1 MANRDHSAAT
11 GSWRSFLTNPLLLAL
26 LGVSLIPMLFMG
38 IMSYRTAA
46 AALEQQA
53 FKQLE
58 TVNTVTGK
66 AVERYFD
73 TLHQE
78 IAVLAEAETSRE
90 ALREFTAGMA
100 TLLTDDKVTD
110 AGLAAAR
117 RELEAFYT
125 GDFATEYE
133 KRTGTP
139 KDMRPLAEVLD
150 DDAAY
155 AQYLYFRTNPNPIGS
170 KHLLDAAA
178 DGSAYTKAHAR
189 WHPFFRSLREKY
201 GVSDVF
207 LIDAS
212 QGRVV
217 YNASK
222 EVDFCISMRTGPLA
236 QSNLA
241 AAFQQVAA
249 AGRRGA
255 VTFGRFQRYL
265 PSCDAPAAFLMASIH
280 DGRTFVGA
288 LAFQLPLDQIDRI
301 VGETTGMG
309 RTGETYAI
317 GPDRE
322 FRSNSRFAAEMG
334 VKTTVINGKFKVD
347 TPAVKA
353 ALEQGTAGTG
363 LQTGHRGKP
372 ALVSWRPVT
381 VHRDAG
387 GGGNDLRWALV
398 SEIDAVEVREPISRL
413 LRLGLT
419 VFGLTAAA
427 VLAVSSLIAR
437 RLTSESR
444 RQATLVGGIVDNT
457 HALASASEE
466 LTSVSQ
472 QMSAAAEE
480 TTAQANLVSAA
491 AEQVSGNART
501 VSGSIENLVASIH
514 DIARNA
520 QSAATTARQA
530 VDMATTTST
539 TMNALG
545 HSSNE
550 IGAVVKVINSIAEQ
564 TNLLALNATIEA
576 ARAGEAGKGF
586 AVVAN
591 EVKELARETAKA
603 TEDIGGRIEGMQGEA
618 RRAVEAIA
626 EIGSVIEKIDALQT
640 KIAAAVEEQ
649 SVTTGEIGRNI
660 AEATTGS
667 AEIAENIVQVAR
679 AAQSTAEGAANTQVS
694 SQELSRMAQALQRL
708 VEDYRK

>member
-155 AQYLYFRTNPNPIGS
+155 AQYLYLRTNPNPIGS

-178 DGSAYTKAHAR
+178 DNSAYTKAHAR
-189 WHPFFRSLREKY
+189 WHPFFRSLKEKY